1 MKELPK
7 LLTAPMSILNQDKD
21 FGKSNVPQLI
31 SLNPNKK
38 ILSQKFM
45 KEKKICV
52 WYQNLLINK
61 ISVLFQI

>member
-7 LLTAPMSILNQDKD
+7 LLTAPMSILNQGKD

-45 KEKKICV
+45 KEKKMCLISK
-52 WYQNLLINK
+52 LIN
-61 ISVLFQI
+61 